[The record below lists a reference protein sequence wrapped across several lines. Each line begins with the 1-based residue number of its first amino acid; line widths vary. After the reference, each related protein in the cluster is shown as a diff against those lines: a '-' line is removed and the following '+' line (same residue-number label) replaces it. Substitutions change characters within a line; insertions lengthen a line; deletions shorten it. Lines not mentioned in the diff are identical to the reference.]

1 MAAVFLF
8 PPIERILPMDI
19 ESTIETI
26 AAYLPEDLSIP
37 GMVSSVADRIPTDL
51 NLAHIGKFLLLFAA
65 GSLILSTLGR
75 FILGK
80 RSSLN
85 RSLSSVMAILV
96 VYAMTIMIYTFKP
109 WNLESLLSPLPF
121 VTFFNEYMVVMPVI
135 GIYPTVLARELLSL
149 IILAFLVNLLDVILP
164 QGKTVI
170 GWYCLRFL
178 MIGLAM
184 ACHLLVHWAFNTYA
198 PNFIVE
204 YAPLVLLLILVSM
217 LILGFLNAVLG
228 LLLTIS
234 NPFIG
239 AVYYFFFSN
248 IVGKQLTKAVFTTGI
263 LCVILFLMDHAGYS
277 FIHISMT
284 ALTAYVPVAVVSL
297 VLWLLIGKLL

>member
-1 MAAVFLF
+1 
-8 PPIERILPMDI
+8 MDI

-26 AAYLPEDLSIP
+26 ASYLPEVLDIP
-37 GMVSSVADRIPTDL
+37 GMVSGVTDRIPTDL

-65 GSLILSTLGR
+65 GSLILSILGR
-75 FILGK
+75 FVLGK

-85 RSLSSVMAILV
+85 RSLSSVMAILFI
-96 VYAMTIMIYTFKP
+96 YAMTIMIYTFKP
-109 WNLESLLSPLPF
+109 WNLENFLSPLPF

-178 MIGLAM
+178 MVGFAM
-184 ACHLLVHWAFNTYA
+184 AGHLLVHWAFNTYA

-228 LLLTIS
+228 MLLTIS
-234 NPFIG
+234 SPFVG

-248 IVGKQLTKAVFTTGI
+248 VVGKQLTKAVFTTGI
-263 LCVILFLMDHAGYS
+263 LCIILFLMDQAGYS

-284 ALTAYVPVAVVSL
+284 ALTAYVPVALVSL
-297 VLWLLIGKLL
+297 VLWFLIGHLL